1 MRVEEFGLLE
11 HKYSANDRNLTRE
24 LFIYR
29 VLVQGMVMTWLD
41 TK

>member
-1 MRVEEFGLLE
+1 MRVEEFRLLE
-11 HKYSANDRNLTRE
+11 PKYSASDRNLTRE